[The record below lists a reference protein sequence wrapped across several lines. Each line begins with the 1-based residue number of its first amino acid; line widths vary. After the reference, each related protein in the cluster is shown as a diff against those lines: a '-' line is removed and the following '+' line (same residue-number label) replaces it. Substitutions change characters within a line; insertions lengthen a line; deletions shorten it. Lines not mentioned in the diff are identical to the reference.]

1 MPKLS
6 TPMTSLHDATTVRPV
21 GVSIVALSTAVIG
34 ALCLASTACVSTN
47 QPSAPPE
54 AIHVGT
60 VLPFSG
66 SRASSGVPLE
76 SALRLAID
84 QVNQVG
90 LGGRPLWLDVA
101 DSHSDD
107 VRGSANALELINSV
121 PMPFFVGTEEPKIA
135 YQITTAVKA
144 NHMVHLMPGL
154 TSAQFHDPSA
164 TAAWFRL
171 SPSVTFVSCALA
183 KHMLGQGIKKA
194 SLLLDPDDYSGNF
207 AANFGHVFSSK
218 GGILLPTM
226 QIGSTAYADLL
237 TTLARLSPDA
247 TVLVTSPAAA
257 AGFLQEWAVRGKPI
271 KLYLG
276 PTLNNPELLRNVP
289 VGVLEGMSGVSADL
303 GTQSAD
309 FDAFFEARTGV
320 PPIAGS
326 HYYYDAVAMLSL
338 AAGRGLGLTGT
349 LPAPATMKE
358 HMLSVTSTGGT
369 VITYDRLAEGLGLL
383 GQGQKIQY
391 VGAAGLYVLNA
402 LGDSTLNRGVIWSIK
417 GNEFQTIDYQ
427 QCDVSELQNGGT

>member
-1 MPKLS
+1 MPMLS
-6 TPMTSLHDATTVRPV
+6 TPMTPSHDSTNPRRLRHGPV
-21 GVSIVALSTAVIG
+21 GLSSAVIG
-34 ALCLASTACVSTN
+34 ALCLAGPACVSTSE
-47 QPSAPPE
+47 PSPPPD

-66 SRASSGVPLE
+66 PRAASGVALE

-107 VRGSANALELINSV
+107 VRGSTNALELINRL
-121 PMPFFVGTEEPKIA
+121 PMPFFIGTEEPKIA
-135 YQITTAVKA
+135 YAMTSAVKV
-144 NHMVHLMPGL
+144 NQMVHLMPGL
-154 TSAQFHDPSA
+154 TSAQFHDPSSA
-164 TAAWFRL
+164 AAWFRL
-171 SPSVTFVSCALA
+171 SPSVTYVSCALA
-183 KHMLGQGIKKA
+183 KHMLSQGIKKA

-207 AANFGHVFSSK
+207 AANFGHVFTSK
-218 GGILLPTM
+218 GGVLLPTM

-237 TTLARLSPDA
+237 TTLARLNPDA
-247 TVLVTSPAAA
+247 TVLVTSPSAA

-289 VGVLEGMSGVSADL
+289 VGVLEDMSGVSADL
-303 GTQSAD
+303 GPQSPS
-309 FDAFFEARTGV
+309 FDAFFEAATGV

-326 HYYYDAVAMLSL
+326 HYYYDAVALLSL
-338 AAGRGLGLTGT
+338 AAGRGIGLTDT
-349 LPAPATMKE
+349 LPPPATMKE
-358 HMLSVTSTGGT
+358 HMLSVTSAGGT

-383 GQGQKIQY
+383 AQGAKIQY
-391 VGAAGLYVLNA
+391 VGAAGVYVLNA
-402 LGDSTLNRGVIWSIK
+402 LGDSTLNRGAIWHIK